1 MKNNKEIKNKM
12 AVAKGRCVH
21 TMNAE
26 DSETKTFD
34 F

>member
-1 MKNNKEIKNKM
+1 MKNNKVIKSKIT
-12 AVAKGRCVH
+12 VPKGRCVH